1 MKHTI
6 TFIGAIAISMIG
18 FAQNAQN
25 TYTLDKYHARL
36 TFTALHVGISHID
49 GIFKIFDATLV
60 SSKEDLSDAE
70 IEMTADANSLN
81 TEVAP
86 RDEDLRD
93 NWLETK
99 KYPTIHFKSTSFTRT
114 IGDSYKLKGLITIH
128 GVTKPIVFDVV
139 FNRKGQNP
147 RTQKYSYGFTI
158 TGKLD
163 RTDFNIGGEP
173 MLTGVGYEIEL
184 KANVEFIIS

>member
-1 MKHTI
+1 MLI
-6 TFIGAIAISMIG
+6 SAIAIAMAG
-18 FAQNAQN
+18 FAQN
-25 TYTLDKYHARL
+25 TYTLDKNHARL
-36 TFTALHVGISHID
+36 TFTALHIGISHID

-60 SSKEDLSDAE
+60 SSKDDFSDAK
-70 IEMTADANSLN
+70 IEMTAQTNSLT

-93 NWLETK
+93 NFLETE
-99 KYPTIHFKSTSFTRT
+99 KYPTLNFKSTSLTRT
-114 IGDSYKLKGLITIH
+114 IGNNYKLKGFITIH

-139 FNRKGQNP
+139 FNGKGQNP
-147 RTQKYSYGFTI
+147 HTKKYSYGFTI

-163 RTDFNIGGEP
+163 RTDFNVGAEP
-173 MLTGVGYEIEL
+173 ILNGVGYEIDL